1 MNPRCATAA
10 VWLLAV
16 GCGSSQ
22 GEDPTLEADVV
33 AARALTVDG
42 SVLRDE
48 LGRTVI
54 LRGFN
59 AGGRAKMPP
68 FLPFEAGPGD
78 EAARAAE
85 YFARLP
91 PLGANVVRLTFSW
104 EGLEPTRG
112 AIDAAYLAQVRML
125 LDAAHDEGLSVI
137 LDFHQDVFASPFCG
151 DGFPLWAIGDAI
163 PHGDPH
169 YDCGVPGW
177 SLPYFD
183 PDSEVNQAFDR
194 LWSNTD
200 GLQDDLEVMWRLVAG
215 EFAEHP
221 AVAGFEII
229 NEPSG
234 GSIPSSEFEAEVLPA
249 FFARIG
255 AAIQEEAPGAT
266 VFGGGRAGDALGDPN
281 DLASPDLDG
290 YVYAPHYYEA
300 AIFLG
305 IESVDHER
313 IGEELGVTLAPAADW
328 DVPVILGEFGAPN
341 SNSAKGEYL
350 DRVFDVLDAHGAHG
364 ALWEASQSDTL
375 WNDEDF
381 SVFDGDGVEAAWTGT
396 VVRAQPRAVA
406 GTLGSFGWDADA
418 RTFTASVTHA
428 TDGVSEFWM
437 PLRHFEGRP
446 SVEVP
451 GARWNLRED
460 GTLLVQATAGDS
472 YDVVVQR

>member
-1 MNPRCATAA
+1 MRASLLFCLVLVCCAPTE
-10 VWLLAV
+10 
-16 GCGSSQ
+16 
-22 GEDPTLEADVV
+22 GEDPSLEP
-33 AARALTVDG
+33 AAITSRALTVDG
-42 SVLRDE
+42 PLLRDE

-68 FLPFEAGPGD
+68 FLPFEAEPGD

-91 PLGANVVRLTFSW
+91 TLGANLVRLTFSW
-104 EGLEPTRG
+104 EALAPTRG
-112 AIDAAYLAQVRML
+112 TIDAAYLAQYRML
-125 LDAAHDEGLSVI
+125 LDAADAEGLSVI
-137 LDFHQDVFASPFCG
+137 VDFHQDVFASPFCG
-151 DGFPLWAIGDAI
+151 DGFPLWAIGDDI

-194 LWSNTD
+194 LWNNTD
-200 GLQDDLEVMWRLVAG
+200 GLQDDLVAMWRVMAS
-215 EFAEHP
+215 EFADHP

-234 GSIPSSEFEAEVLPA
+234 GSIPSAEFEAEVLPA
-249 FFARIG
+249 FFARVG
-255 AAIQEEAPGAT
+255 AAIQEEAPGAV
-266 VFGGGRAGDALGDPN
+266 VFGGGGAGDALGEPN
-281 DLASPDLDG
+281 DLAQPDLPD

-305 IESVDHER
+305 IETVDHER
-313 IGEELGVTLAPAADW
+313 IGEEIGVTLEPAERW

-341 SNSAKGEYL
+341 SNAAKGEYL
-350 DRVFDVLDAHGAHG
+350 DRVFDLLDQHHAHG
-364 ALWEASQSDTL
+364 ALWEASQSDTF

-381 SVFDGDGVEAAWTGT
+381 SVFDGAGTEAEWASD

-406 GTLGSFGWDADA
+406 GSLDVFAWDLD
-418 RTFTASVTHA
+418 RWLFTATVSAA
-428 TDGVSEFWM
+428 TDEVSEFWV
-437 PLRHFEGRP
+437 PLRHLGDDP
-446 SVEVP
+446 SIEVT
-451 GARWNLRED
+451 GARWNLLED
-460 GTLLVQATAGDS
+460 GTLLVQAPAGTS
-472 YDVVVQR
+472 YEVVVGP